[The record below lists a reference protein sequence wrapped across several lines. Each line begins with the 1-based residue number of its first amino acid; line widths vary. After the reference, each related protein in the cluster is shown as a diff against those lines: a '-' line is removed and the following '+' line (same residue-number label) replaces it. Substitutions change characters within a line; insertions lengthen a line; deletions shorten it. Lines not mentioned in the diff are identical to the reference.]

1 MSSDKSHIEILV
13 DTLKEEGLTSLAKK
27 VIRYSFNK
35 ANEFLRLIFSLLP
48 IKNNY
53 IIMESEGDF
62 WDNARAF
69 YEYLIENKYNEKY
82 KIVWIVDDPKSYPR
96 SQNVVFVS
104 RHSLGINL
112 KAYYYIAR
120 ASCFLFTHPYWL
132 KKWRKHQTVIN
143 LTHSSMMLKAG
154 GKNISNCFD
163 YMLCASNAVK
173 ERKKKTYYIA
183 DDQAVILGGPRMDLL
198 YHSKNSIRKIIPHY
212 NNERV
217 IISMST
223 FKQTKS
229 WNDSASV
236 DRFALN
242 VIESESDL
250 IRFNEFLENHN
261 TYLIIKIHHLQ
272 DMSFIDLSRLNRIFY
287 LIDYDLQIKDIQLY
301 ELLGEADALITDYS
315 SVYYDYLVLGRPIGF
330 LIADIDDYS
339 RGFCIDNP
347 LDEMPGVKIKTVKQ
361 LYDFVISI
369 SAGFDPYKKE
379 RENLRDVVHLYKDDK
394 NCARLI
400 SWLERNKIIS
410 EK

>member
-1 MSSDKSHIEILV
+1 MEKTLFINKTTIAIFKKIVKYICIRIDRMLV
-13 DTLKEEGLTSLAKK
+13 T
-27 VIRYSFNK
+27 F
-35 ANEFLRLIFSLLP
+35 FSILP
-48 IKNNY
+48 IKKNY
-53 IIMESEGDF
+53 IVLESEGDF

-69 YEYLIENKYNEKY
+69 YEYLIDNSYNNKYR
-82 KIVWIVDDPKSYPR
+82 IIWIVHEPNLYPR
-96 SQNVVFVS
+96 RKNVVFVS

-112 KAYYYIAR
+112 KADYFIAR
-120 ASCFLFTHPYWL
+120 TSCFLFTHPYWL
-132 KKWRKHQTVIN
+132 KKWRKNQTVLN
-143 LTHSSMMLKAG
+143 LTHSSMMLKAA

-173 ERKKKTYYIA
+173 ERKKKTYYIT
-183 DDQAVILGGPRMDLL
+183 DDQAVILGSPRMDLL

-223 FKQTKS
+223 FKQTKY

-242 VIESESDL
+242 IIESESDL
-250 IRFNEFLENHN
+250 ILLNDFLENHN

-272 DMSFIDLSRLNRIFY
+272 DMSFINSIRLNRIFY

-315 SVYYDYLVLGRPIGF
+315 SVYYDYLVLDRPIGF

-347 LDEMPGVKIKTVKQ
+347 LDEMPGEKIKTVKQ
-361 LYDFVISI
+361 LYDFIISTN
-369 SAGFDPYKKE
+369 AGFDSYKKE
-379 RENLRDVVHLYKDDK
+379 RESLRDEVHLYKDDK

-400 SWLERNKIIS
+400 SWLERSEIIS